1 MDPQG
6 AADWLRSGDEK
17 AADEI
22 FKIRQLLFRDSF
34 AMLSAPAGARK
45 HSRAHVRLTA
55 VKRHAHTE
63 AYFKRLS
70 EMSTLTSSF
79 VGVAPKVAA
88 MKPKKAQR
96 VAVTAKAVDVDSL
109 APPTTRVAPR
119 VPEGAYFSGSL
130 DDTTARS

>member
-1 MDPQG
+1 MSCFYDFPTSSRCYRRLRARARPQ
-6 AADWLRSGDEK
+6 
-17 AADEI
+17 
-22 FKIRQLLFRDSF
+22 
-34 AMLSAPAGARK
+34 
-45 HSRAHVRLTA
+45 SRTHVRLTA
-55 VKRHAHTE
+55 VERHTHTE
-63 AYFKRLS
+63 AYSKRLS
-70 EMSTLTSSF
+70 EMSALTSSF

-96 VAVTAKAVDVDSL
+96 SAVTAKAVDVDSL